1 MKNLGSFDPKAV
13 ELFKVN
19 FSENPKFSEN
29 TEPYNF
35 ADCADGE
42 KMIFGACRKIG
53 GSGEKDFDSSK
64 KTKQETEIEK
74 EGEKQ
79 KSSFENNKPFIKDG
93 KKYGWAMKNGKK
105 VAVEW
110 GAIAGEKKVGPKK
123 GKKKSEKSPEEQQ
136 AEERKKKVKGMT
148 AEQRE
153 QYRSELMK
161 VVEQSAK
168 AKDALKELED
178 ILKEGI

>member
-1 MKNLGSFDPKAV
+1 MKSNLGHF
-13 ELFKVN
+13 
-19 FSENPKFSEN
+19 
-29 TEPYNF
+29 TEDSLEDFYSF
-35 ADCADGE
+35 ADCGE
-42 KMIFGACRKIG
+42 GERMVFGACRKIG

-79 KSSFENNKPFIKDG
+79 KSTFENNKPFMKDG

-110 GAIAGEKKVGPKK
+110 GKVTGEKKVG
-123 GKKKSEKSPEEQQ
+123 SEKSEEQK
-136 AEERKKKVKGMT
+136 AKERRDKIKNMT
-148 AEQRE
+148 ADQRE
-153 QYRSELMK
+153 KYRAELMK
-161 VVEQSAK
+161 AVEQSSK

-178 ILKEGI
+178 ILKEQS